1 MFNIGFLELLIIV
14 FFLILF
20 VKPEELPKIFKNF
33 GLFYRKI
40 NRYYYN
46 LKYEFDEINSLEE
59 ISELKKN
66 IKVKPIKKKNKK

>member
-14 FFLILF
+14 FFFILF
-20 VKPEELPKIFKNF
+20 VKPEELPKIFKNL

-59 ISELKKN
+59 ISELKKK
-66 IKVKPIKKKNKK
+66 IKVKPIKKKNKR

>member
-14 FFLILF
+14 FFFILF
-20 VKPEELPKIFKNF
+20 VKPEELPKIFKNL

-46 LKYEFDEINSLEE
+46 LKYEFDEINSLEK
-59 ISELKKN
+59 ISEKKKK
-66 IKVKPIKKKNKK
+66 IKVKPIKKKNKR

>member
-20 VKPEELPKIFKNF
+20 VKPEELPKIFKNV

-59 ISELKKN
+59 ISEIKKK
-66 IKVKPIKKKNKK
+66 IKVKPIKKKLKR